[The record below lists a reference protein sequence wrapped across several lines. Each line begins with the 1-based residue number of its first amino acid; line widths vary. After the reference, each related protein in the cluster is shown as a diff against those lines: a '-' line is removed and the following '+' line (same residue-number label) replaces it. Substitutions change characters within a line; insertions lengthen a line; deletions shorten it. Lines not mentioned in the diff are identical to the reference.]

1 MNCDCICIH
10 TAEESCEDDYSIIG
24 ADIVAFES
32 SQLGSISGTLVLLEN
47 GNNVLCLLYRI
58 LLKMKQDMVL

>member
-32 SQLGSISGTLVLLEN
+32 SQLGSISGTLVLLEIEITFF
-47 GNNVLCLLYRI
+47 VCCI
-58 LLKMKQDMVL
+58 VFCSK

>member
-32 SQLGSISGTLVLLEN
+32 SQLGSISGTLVLLEIEITFF
-47 GNNVLCLLYRI
+47 VCCTVFCS
-58 LLKMKQDMVL
+58 K